1 MKWKCAGNFRSV
13 CSKRH
18 GCVHGRGFTAKCTRV
33 VRLNDLAELT
43 VQTDGQMQSAQAA
56 QLLLSKRIDDLLHRF
71 S

>member
-1 MKWKCAGNFRSV
+1 MG
-13 CSKRH
+13 
-18 GCVHGRGFTAKCTRV
+18 VHSLRIVLCV

-43 VQTDGQMQSAQAA
+43 VQTDGQMQSAKAA